1 MQTVAQG
8 WLMHRL
14 TGSAF
19 MLGLLG
25 FCQFLPVLA
34 FSLWAGVVADHMD
47 RRKLVAATQTAEL
60 VQATG
65 LAAVVSAG
73 VVRPWMGLALGG
85 VFGGINA
92 LDLPASPTFLIVL
105 PAPGSPHHASA
116 YRPLDSDT

>member
-1 MQTVAQG
+1 MPEAPLREALASRFRALRHRNFRLYWLGQLVSLIGTWMQTVAQG

-47 RRKLVAATQTAEL
+47 RRKLVAATQTAAL
-60 VQATG
+60 VQATA

-73 VVRPWMGLALGG
+73 V
-85 VFGGINA
+85 
-92 LDLPASPTFLIVL
+92 
-105 PAPGSPHHASA
+105 
-116 YRPLDSDT
+116 